1 MHIKS
6 SPTVILTS
14 LFILAA
20 ISPGWAQEGDFE
32 TSAVLSS
39 AESFFQSMQKMDYA
53 RVWEYLTQN
62 SKDTIVQDTI
72 KAMKSHAKEYSV
84 GHVMNDFAC
93 GEALSQAYWNAFMKN
108 FDPIMVLEQ
117 SKWEIESVKS
127 DKAEIRILYKKASNP
142 AILRMFKEQGIW
154 KAGLVESFWTRKR

>member
-6 SPTVILTS
+6 SLAAILAS
-14 LFILAA
+14 FFILAA
-20 ISPGWAQEGDFE
+20 IFPVMAQEVDIE
-32 TSAVLSS
+32 TSSVLSS
-39 AESFFQSMQKMDYA
+39 AESFFQSMQNKDYA
-53 RVWEYLTQN
+53 RIWEYLTQN

-72 KAMKSHAKEYSV
+72 KAMKSNAEEYSV
-84 GHVMNDFAC
+84 GHIMNDFAC

-108 FDPIMVLEQ
+108 FDPNMILEQ

-127 DKAEIRILYKKASNP
+127 DKAEIRILYKKANNP
-142 AILRMFKEQGIW
+142 AILRMFKEQGRW